1 MAISYLTKYGASD
14 ETCHPYVAMPQT
26 CSDCSPRKNVNNW
39 RMITGADGESRIE
52 TIKNAVLEYGAV
64 STHIYGNDAGFLHYK
79 GGVYEYW
86 GSEKVNHSL
95 ELIGWNDTLP
105 HSHGTGAWLV
115 KNSWG
120 TDWGASGPYPGCA
133 WVAYGAA
140 NIGDFTNAIASYDW
154 NFGDGATGTAKIVS
168 HSYSSAGNYSVTL
181 TVTDK
186 ADFTT
191 T

>member
-1 MAISYLTKYGASD
+1 
-14 ETCHPYVAMPQT
+14 
-26 CSDCSPRKNVNNW
+26 
-39 RMITGADGESRIE
+39 MITGADGESRIE

-140 NIGDFTNAIASYDW
+140 NIGEFTNAIASYKDLDDVIFYHDECGCLGYYLLRVHRHKW
-154 NFGDGATGTAKIVS
+154 EQIQRLDTRNHVIPLDIGTPRR
-168 HSYSSAGNYSVTL
+168 
-181 TVTDK
+181 
-186 ADFTT
+186 
-191 T
+191 